1 MTENYFPKCAEK
13 GCNELAVSF
22 SPHCWAHTDH
32 KQYSSKLQA
41 GIKAIG
47 SEPFPLNLKKVECEN
62 MDFSHL
68 NLSRSSF
75 SQASISWSHFIG
87 TNLAAGD
94 MIGAR
99 FDSCDFVGSEMQD
112 INLTRASFDRCSF
125 SHADLKGAYLVEALF
140 READFMGAVLNDV
153 VLWNADLSG
162 AKHIK
167 RKNFAHRDDGFAR
180 GKAFLSERNA
190 LEAFESYRT
199 LKHYLYEKGL
209 YEDASWAS
217 YRELTMERKYL
228 FETRNPRYI
237 PSLLMDILSGYT
249 EKPNR
254 VIVAAL
260 GTVFVFGA
268 IYYLLDA
275 VRSTTDAFSGAK
287 IGLWDS
293 IYFSFITF
301 TTVGFGDFVP
311 KANLW
316 IKALVSLEAFSGPFM
331 AGLYIFTLTRRYA
344 AR

>member
-1 MTENYFPKCAEK
+1 M
-13 GCNELAVSF
+13 
-22 SPHCWAHTDH
+22 
-32 KQYSSKLQA
+32 
-41 GIKAIG
+41 G

-68 NLSRSSF
+68 DLSHSSF
-75 SQASISWSHFIG
+75 SQASIARVHFIG
-87 TNLAAGD
+87 TSLTASD

-99 FDSCDFVGSEMQD
+99 FDSCDFVGSEMQGVH
-112 INLTRASFDRCSF
+112 LTRASFDRCSF
-125 SHADLKGAYLVEALF
+125 SHADLKSAYLVEAHF
-140 READFMGAVLNDV
+140 REVDFMGAVLNNV

-162 AKHIK
+162 AKNIK
-167 RKNFAHRDDGFAR
+167 RKNFARRDDSFAR
-180 GKAFLSERNA
+180 GKAFLSEKNA

-228 FETRNPRYI
+228 FQTRNPRFV

-254 VIVAAL
+254 VIVSAL
-260 GTVFVFGA
+260 GTVFVFGLT
-268 IYYLLDA
+268 YYLLDA
-275 VRSTTDAFSGAK
+275 VQCAAGSFSGAK
-287 IGLWDS
+287 VGLWDS

-301 TTVGFGDFVP
+301 TTVGFGDFIP
-311 KANLW
+311 KSYLW
-316 IKALVSLEAFSGPFM
+316 VKALVSLEAFSGPFM

>member
-1 MTENYFPKCAEK
+1 MGSDP
-13 GCNELAVSF
+13 F
-22 SPHCWAHTDH
+22 S
-32 KQYSSKLQA
+32 
-41 GIKAIG
+41 
-47 SEPFPLNLKKVECEN
+47 LNLKKVECEN

-68 NLSRSSF
+68 DLSHSSF
-75 SQASISWSHFIG
+75 SQASIVRAHFIG
-87 TNLAAGD
+87 TSLTASD

-112 INLTRASFDRCSF
+112 INLTRALFNCCSF
-125 SHADLKGAYLVEALF
+125 SHADLKGAYLVEAHF
-140 READFMGAVLNDV
+140 REVDFMGAVLNNV

-162 AKHIK
+162 AKNIK
-167 RKNFAHRDDGFAR
+167 RKNFAHRDDAFAR
-180 GKAFLSERNA
+180 GKVFLSEKNA

-217 YRELTMERKYL
+217 YRELTMERKHL
-228 FETRNPRYI
+228 FETRNPRFI

-249 EKPNR
+249 QKPNR
-254 VIVAAL
+254 VIVSAL

-268 IYYLLDA
+268 IYYFLDA
-275 VRSTTDAFSGAK
+275 VRCTTESYSGAK

-344 AR
+344 SR